1 MCENIM
7 PNNASGS
14 ETIQHIKNI
23 NGAITENIMEMMPR
37 TIPAVAKPLLCP
49 GTPITTICWGP

>member
-14 ETIQHIKNI
+14 ETIQHVKHI
-23 NGAITENIMEMMPR
+23 NGAIAENIMEMMPR
-37 TIPAVAKPLLCP
+37 TIPAVAKPLLC
-49 GTPITTICWGP
+49 GIPITIVCWSP